1 MSYRYVKCILC
12 GLLAFLP
19 MSVLFAQNASDTIYV
34 AEQDSILHEEVALS
48 RWYKGGNLTVRV
60 GDPTY
65 IDVSPLLG
73 YRFSAKLSA
82 GVGLTYMY
90 YSQGTG
96 AKKETS
102 SVLGGRLFSRYY
114 FMQTLFGHAEYETLR
129 SPYYNES
136 QQTYRYKWVGAPML
150 GLGYSLPVSDGAAIT
165 FVGLYNLNFKPTYS
179 PYNSS
184 FVVRA
189 GFVF

>member
-1 MSYRYVKCILC
+1 MSYSYMKTVFL

-19 MSVLFAQNASDTIYV
+19 VSTLLAQNISDTTYV
-34 AEQDSILHEEVALS
+34 AEPDSIPHEEITLP

-65 IDVSPLLG
+65 VDVSPLLG
-73 YRFSAKLSA
+73 YRFTSKLSA
-82 GVGLTYMY
+82 GVGFTYMY

-96 AKKETS
+96 GKKQTS

-114 FMQTLFGHAEYETLR
+114 FMQTLFGHAEYETLH
-129 SPYYNES
+129 SPYFNES
-136 QQTYRYKWVGAPML
+136 LQTYRYKWVGAPML
-150 GLGYSLPVSDGAAIT
+150 GLGYSLPISDDAAIT

-184 FVVRA
+184 FVIRG